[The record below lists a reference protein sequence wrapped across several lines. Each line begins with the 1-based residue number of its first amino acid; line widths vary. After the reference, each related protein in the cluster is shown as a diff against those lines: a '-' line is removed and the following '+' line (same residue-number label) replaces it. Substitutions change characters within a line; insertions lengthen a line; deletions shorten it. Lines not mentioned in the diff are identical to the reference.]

1 MTPVG
6 PILVNFDNIQTVSS
20 PDSDSGRSNLP
31 IGRVKPQQI
40 GQNVNFDNIQAVS
53 SPDSDSGWSNLPIGR
68 VKPQK
73 LAQNAN
79 FSICRLGR
87 FLMSGTSFL
96 IFVISNF
103 GGYIDGFGQNGKR
116 RIRD

>member
-1 MTPVG
+1 MLTLTPPDLTPVG
-6 PILVNFDNIQTVSS
+6 SILVDFDNIHAVWS

-40 GQNVNFDNIQAVS
+40 GQNVNFA
-53 SPDSDSGWSNLPIGR
+53 
-68 VKPQK
+68 
-73 LAQNAN
+73 
-79 FSICRLGR
+79 ICRLGV
-87 FLMSGTSFL
+87 FLVFGTSFL
-96 IFVISNF
+96 IFVISIF